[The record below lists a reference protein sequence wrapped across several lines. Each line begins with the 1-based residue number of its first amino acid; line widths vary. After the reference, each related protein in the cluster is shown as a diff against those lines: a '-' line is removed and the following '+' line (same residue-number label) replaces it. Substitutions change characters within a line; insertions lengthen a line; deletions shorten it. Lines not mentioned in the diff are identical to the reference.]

1 MSQHEQTQSP
11 SYSLVFSREFD
22 VVSWSSKLIDSIGK
36 LREEAIARAFNARSR
51 ALARINRCRK
61 NQLLTIGDR
70 VFIKD
75 HSIRKLD
82 SRVREE
88 PYEIVELESTNI
100 VKLKSTSG
108 KLLRRSRKDVYKS
121 S

>member
-1 MSQHEQTQSP
+1 MP
-11 SYSLVFSREFD
+11 SWD
-22 VVSWSSKLIDSIGK
+22 SKSIDNIGK
-36 LREEAIARAFNARSR
+36 PREGEIARAFIAGSR
-51 ALARINRCRK
+51 APARINRCKK

-108 KLLRRSRKDVYKS
+108 KLLRRSRKDVSKS